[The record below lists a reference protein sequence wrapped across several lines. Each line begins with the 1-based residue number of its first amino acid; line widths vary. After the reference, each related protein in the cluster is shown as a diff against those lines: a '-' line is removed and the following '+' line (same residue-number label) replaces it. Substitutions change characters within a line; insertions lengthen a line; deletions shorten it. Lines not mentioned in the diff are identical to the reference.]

1 MILKDD
7 IKVPVNELMSEL
19 EKHVKTITGYE
30 IKLSLKEMDK
40 DIQVPDDFI
49 YMTSEPETKKNVLI
63 APTEN
68 EAANILFKKIK

>member
-7 IKVPVNELMSEL
+7 IKDPVNELMAYL
-19 EKHVKTITGYE
+19 EKQVKMSTGYE

-49 YMTSEPETKKNVLI
+49 YLI
-63 APTEN
+63 
-68 EAANILFKKIK
+68 

>member
-7 IKVPVNELMSEL
+7 IKVPLNELMADL

-40 DIQVPDDFI
+40 DG
-49 YMTSEPETKKNVLI
+49 
-63 APTEN
+63 
-68 EAANILFKKIK
+68 

>member
-7 IKVPVNELMSEL
+7 IKVPLNELMADL

-40 DIQVPDDFI
+40 DIQVPDDFV
-49 YMTSEPETKKNVLI
+49 YLTSEPGTKN
-63 APTEN
+63 N
-68 EAANILFKKIK
+68 ESVAMIDNEEA